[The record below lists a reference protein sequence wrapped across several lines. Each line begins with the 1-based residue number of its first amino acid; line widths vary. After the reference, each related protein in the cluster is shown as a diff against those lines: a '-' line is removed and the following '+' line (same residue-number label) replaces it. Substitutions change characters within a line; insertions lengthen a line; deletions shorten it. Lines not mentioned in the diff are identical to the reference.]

1 MSQSEIEFYDSG
13 LAEFEKM
20 MQEYAKIS
28 EEKALD
34 AVKKGA
40 REFVSDLR
48 KLPKPRSKISKAGYT
63 HIVDTFSMKR
73 EKSGIEVGWG
83 KYYGPMLE
91 HGTRKMAAREHLKPL
106 FERNKEK
113 YYRKMTESIF
123 G

>member
-1 MSQSEIEFYDSG
+1 M
-13 LAEFEKM
+13 KN
-20 MQEYAKIS
+20 
-28 EEKALD
+28 D
-34 AVKKGA
+34 AGICKDLRRKGTGCGEKGA

-106 FERNKEK
+106 LKETK
-113 YYRKMTESIF
+113 KNITEK
-123 G
+123 